1 MNESAVIPEHF
12 YTIFGGCQ
20 FTNGLYAS
28 LVWIP
33 LLTFQKSIHI
43 LTPFFT
49 LHLFFALLH
58 CQGYGIH
65 GFCWLCA
72 CVCPKTKIAFGMK
85 PKRASHF
92 THPSCLLYAVC
103 RDNFQYTLRTLTFK
117 QSSSLMYLNAITF
130 GMHSM
135 LLIVRFSWK
144 IYIRIFFCSLIY

>member
-1 MNESAVIPEHF
+1 MSIYERFIRVSCVDPFVNISKIYTYFDAIFHTTSLFCSAPLPRIWDSWF
-12 YTIFGGCQ
+12 
-20 FTNGLYAS
+20 
-28 LVWIP
+28 
-33 LLTFQKSIHI
+33 LLTV
-43 LTPFFT
+43 
-49 LHLFFALLH
+49 
-58 CQGYGIH
+58 CV
-65 GFCWLCA
+65 